1 MSEDIVI
8 KNIRKSKLFIAVANI
23 LTCICFWVVYSITNE
38 TLYVVVSSVLFL
50 SSIVVVIVFSR
61 IETNYRLKL
70 IQLEEK
76 KNEQIR
82 EES

>member
-23 LTCICFWVVYSITNE
+23 LTSICFWLVYSITDE
-38 TLYVVVSSVLFL
+38 TLYAVVSSILFL
-50 SSIVVVIVFSR
+50 SSVIFVIIFSR

-70 IQLEEK
+70 IKLEEK

>member
-23 LTCICFWVVYSITNE
+23 LTGICFLLVYSLTQE
-38 TLYVVVSSVLFL
+38 TLYVIVSSILFL
-50 SSIVVVIVFSR
+50 SSVIVVIIFSR
-61 IETNYRLKL
+61 IENNYMLKL
-70 IQLEEK
+70 IKLEK
-76 KNEQIR
+76 KNNEQIK